1 MLSLLYGPTLTSM
14 HDYRKKHSF
23 DYTDLCCLLFNTR
36 LGLARLISTSW
47 FREFEMLIFQEDPLW
62 EIMPQK
68 RASQQRPRLKSCRF
82 PPHLTCRYLSCS
94 CDKACCLLLNSV
106 SSLQNFC
113 GSWFFPELYEDLHK
127 ALKKPK
133 RHHMGSFFAFLRFC
147 GELTSTNLVLYNF

>member
-1 MLSLLYGPTLTSM
+1 
-14 HDYRKKHSF
+14 
-23 DYTDLCCLLFNTR
+23 
-36 LGLARLISTSW
+36 
-47 FREFEMLIFQEDPLW
+47 
-62 EIMPQK
+62 MPQK

-147 GELTSTNLVLYNF
+147 GELTSTNLVLYNFQFYEYVLVVTNSWKKAKDLATSPQPCCQFRIKASVMPKSATHINIYQQAGTKQS